1 MLQTQVRAR
10 SASSSTSSWCFEC
23 NAQTPRANFDTVFGR
38 AGYSECLLGDAEE
51 AEAEVCTDAA
61 EAVDCPA
68 CCCVYRDRNLTI
80 APICGLPYPRLSQIV
95 VKSPYLRFWHSS
107 RQDKTISSNEPGER
121 SRAAPP
127 KALRSI
133 DSWALGSLPREADR
147 ITSVFPR
154 TISSVRPIF
163 FSPGK
168 RVLTRAIV
176 APCPVCLYPSV
187 RESQRRNLP
196 GTRCAGFDYSQL
208 ISDCRSAAMD
218 DAPPE
223 EMQTVV
229 VVGLGMVGIGE
240 CDVLRI

>member
-1 MLQTQVRAR
+1 MNIVGIDRVAENLEYTAVWNSAMLQTQVRAR

-121 SRAAPP
+121 SRAALP
-127 KALRSI
+127 KALRPI
-133 DSWALGSLPREADR
+133 DSWALDSLPREADR
-147 ITSVFPR
+147 ITKVVPGR
-154 TISSVRPIF
+154 LLLCVPPSS
-163 FSPGK
+163 
-168 RVLTRAIV
+168 
-176 APCPVCLYPSV
+176 
-187 RESQRRNLP
+187 
-196 GTRCAGFDYSQL
+196 
-208 ISDCRSAAMD
+208 
-218 DAPPE
+218 PPE
-223 EMQTVV
+223 NVS
-229 VVGLGMVGIGE
+229 
-240 CDVLRI
+240 